1 MGSRTRT
8 ASANVRTFLL
18 AAGLVLLTGALADR
32 TLGAA
37 RPYWT
42 YTYGGIDVMTPEDGA
57 HARAWAHNVHRV
69 EVAVQVLLGAD
80 STIPLP
86 PTHIYSLHRPT
97 YVKLAPPDQYVGAY
111 NLRLYVPFEFVVR
124 DGENYALMDASQSD
138 QSAGAY
144 FSLAGSILARQKIS
158 YPAWYATGFVRVI
171 SPAHISGSKVVVGK
185 TDPWLAKVLLSGKLK
200 FIPVRELLTMSP
212 DDPAL
217 QKELMA
223 QQYTAECW
231 LLVHAITVEGVHKA
245 EFTKYLQLLADGKP
259 APDAF
264 AASFQA
270 TTYEDLDKMLKD
282 ILSKGEITTLSVE
295 VPDEADTGQA
305 RELTADE
312 AEERIIKLAEALKGD
327 HPAHS

>member
-8 ASANVRTFLL
+8 AGVDARTFFL
-18 AAGLVLLTGALADR
+18 AAGLILMSGAHTERA
-32 TLGAA
+32 LGAA

-42 YTYGGIDVMTPEDGA
+42 YSYGGIDVMTPEDGA

-69 EVAVQVLLGAD
+69 EVAVQQLLGAD

-86 PTHIYSLHRPT
+86 PTHIYSLHHPT
-97 YVKLAPPDQYVGAY
+97 YIKLAPPDQYAASY

-124 DGENYALMDASQSD
+124 DGENYAMMDAGQSD
-138 QSAGAY
+138 QSSGAY
-144 FSLAGSILARQKIS
+144 FSLAGSILARQKIR

-171 SPAHISGSKVVVGK
+171 SPAHITGNKVVVGK
-185 TDPWLAKVLLSGKLK
+185 TDAWLAKVLLSGKLK

-231 LLVHAITVEGVHKA
+231 LLVHAITVEGMHKA
-245 EFTKYLQLLADGKP
+245 QFTRYLQLLADGKP
-259 APDAF
+259 ADDAF
-264 AASFQA
+264 AASFQG

-282 ILSKGEITTLSVE
+282 ILSKGEIATLAVE
-295 VPDEADTGQA
+295 VPDEADTGQP
-305 RELTADE
+305 RELTSDE

-327 HPAHS
+327 HPARS